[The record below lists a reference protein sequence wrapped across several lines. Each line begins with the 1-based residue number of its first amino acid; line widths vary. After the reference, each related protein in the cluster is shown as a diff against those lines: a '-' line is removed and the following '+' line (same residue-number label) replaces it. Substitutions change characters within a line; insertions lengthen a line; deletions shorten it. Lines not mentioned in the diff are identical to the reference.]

1 MGTESASEA
10 PLQRR
15 LELFMT
21 RNFPQIWMH
30 GGGASVD
37 ALDEETGEV
46 WISLTGACAGCGI
59 SQATVGALEM
69 RLLAAFAELEAVHV
83 SADGGYTYDDA
94 GTTGAPF

>member
-1 MGTESASEA
+1 MGAESASEA

-15 LELFMT
+15 LERFMS

-69 RLLAAFAELEAVHV
+69 RLRAEFDELQTVHV
-83 SADGGYTYDDA
+83 STDGDA
-94 GTTGAPF
+94 SGVSF